1 MKKDKTELLVIG
13 GGPGGY
19 AAAFYAAERGLK
31 VTLVEQAP
39 RLGGICMNHGCIPS
53 KALLQTTQ
61 AMADSLELRQR
72 GVAFDR
78 PRINLG
84 KMRQWKESVIEQL
97 GKGLGGLAKKRRV
110 SVIQGRAYFEDSETV
125 RVETEE
131 SQRYLGYE
139 RCIVATGSR
148 SVVPSAWD
156 LGNPRIMTSREALQL
171 EEVPD
176 QLLVIGGGYIGM
188 ELGAVYARLGSEVTV
203 VEALERILSVAD
215 ADLVKPVERRAKELF
230 RDIRLETK
238 IKDMATRGSQIEVV
252 EEADGKETTN
262 LYDRV
267 LVSVG
272 RRPNTENLGL
282 ENTKV
287 ERNDKGEIEVN
298 GGQETADER
307 LLAIGDVTGGMYLA
321 HEASREGRIAVDTCL
336 GEADSRLGRI
346 IPAVVFTDPEIA
358 WCGLTEKEAEEK
370 EIEVE
375 TSVFPWSASGR
386 ALTHDRPDGLTK
398 LVIDPRSERVLGVGV
413 SGHGAS
419 ELIAEGVLAVEMAAT
434 ARDLAEVT
442 HPHPTL
448 SETLMEAAEKFY
460 GSSTHSL

>member
-31 VTLVEQAP
+31 VTMVEQAS
-39 RLGGICMNHGCIPS
+39 RLGGVCMNEGCIPS

-61 AMADSLELRQR
+61 AMADSLELRER

-97 GKGLGGLAKKRRV
+97 GKGLSGLVKKRKV
-110 SVIQGRAYFEDSETV
+110 SVIQGRAFFEDSETV

-131 SQRYLGYE
+131 NQRYLGYE
-139 RCIVATGSR
+139 KCIVATGSR

-203 VEALERILSVAD
+203 VETLERILSVAD
-215 ADLVKPVERRAKELF
+215 EDLVKPVARRAKELF
-230 RDIRLETK
+230 RDIRLKTK
-238 IKDMATRGSQIEVV
+238 IKDMATHGSQIEVV
-252 EEADGKETTN
+252 EEADGEKTTK

-267 LVSVG
+267 LVAVG

-321 HEASREGRIAVDTCL
+321 HEASREGRIAVETCL
-336 GEADSRLGRI
+336 GEAGSRMGRI

-358 WCGLTEKEAEEK
+358 WCGLT
-370 EIEVE
+370 EVE

-460 GSSTHSL
+460 GASTHSL